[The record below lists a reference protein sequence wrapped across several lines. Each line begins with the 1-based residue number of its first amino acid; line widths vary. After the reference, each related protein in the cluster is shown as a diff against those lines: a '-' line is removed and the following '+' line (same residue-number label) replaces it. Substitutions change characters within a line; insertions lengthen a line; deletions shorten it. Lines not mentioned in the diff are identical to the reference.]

1 MGTGANRDTSTLIKD
16 TFKQAIDS
24 LAKDYQGSSLTDIFI
39 TVDKESGEVA
49 FYDDEENK
57 IAEIVIF
64 NWVDK
69 VDELSDKKVISVLR
83 EVTEQLDNEDVFS
96 SLDLFKPFSVNYAD
110 DNLIVKEE
118 LLLISEDSIVKIDND
133 LMEKFDRE
141 FDEFLERLL
150 KD

>member
-83 EVTEQLDNEDVFS
+83 EVTEQLDKEDVFS

>member
-1 MGTGANRDTSTLIKD
+1 MGTGANRDTSILIKD
-16 TFKQAIDS
+16 TFLNAIDA
-24 LAKDYQGSSLTDIFI
+24 LANEYTGSSLTDIFI

-69 VDELSDKKVISVLR
+69 VDELSDEEVISVLR
-83 EVTEQLDNEDVFS
+83 DVTQNLDEEDKFN
-96 SLDLFKPFSVNYAD
+96 SLDLYKPFSVNYSD
-110 DNLIVKEE
+110 ETFSVIDE
-118 LLLISEDSIVKIDND
+118 LLLINEDSIVKFDND

-141 FDEFLERLL
+141 FDEFLDKLL
-150 KD
+150 KE

>member
-1 MGTGANRDTSTLIKD
+1 MGTGANRNSATLIKD
-16 TFKQAIDS
+16 TFKEAIDN
-24 LAKDYQGSSLTDIFI
+24 LAKDYKGSSLTDIFI
-39 TVDKESGEVA
+39 TVDTESGEVA

-64 NWVDK
+64 DWVNK
-69 VDELSDKKVISVLR
+69 VAELNDETIASVLR
-83 EVTEQLDNEDVFS
+83 KVTEELDEEDIFS

-110 DNLIVKEE
+110 DSFVVKEE

-141 FDEFLERLL
+141 FDQFLEKLL
-150 KD
+150 KE

>member
-16 TFKQAIDS
+16 TFKQAIDC
-24 LAKDYQGSSLTDIFI
+24 LAHDYKGSSLTDIFI

-57 IAEIVIF
+57 VAEIVVF

-69 VDELSDKKVISVLR
+69 VDELSDEVVASVLR
-83 EVTEQLDNEDVFS
+83 NVTEQLDDEDMFT
-96 SLDLFKPFSVNYAD
+96 SLDLYKPFSVNYAD
-110 DNLIVKEE
+110 ENFVVIEE
-118 LLLISEDSIVKIDND
+118 LLLISEESTIKIDND

-141 FDEFLERLL
+141 FDEFLDRLL
-150 KD
+150 KE

>member
-16 TFKQAIDS
+16 TFKQAIVS

>member
-96 SLDLFKPFSVNYAD
+96 SVDLFKQFSVNYAD